1 MVAFD
6 GACIAL
12 EWYGTVEAEKTH
24 RIGAS
29 VVLRSGESSA
39 RSRLP
44 YHGKA
49 AIKKRARSPQFLGLV
64 DMRRLVDY
72 SAKL

>member
-1 MVAFD
+1 MGAFE
-6 GACIAL
+6 GACLAL
-12 EWYGTVEAEKTH
+12 ERYGTVEAEKTH
-24 RIGAS
+24 RMDAS

-49 AIKKRARSPQFLGLV
+49 ALKKRARSP
-64 DMRRLVDY
+64 
-72 SAKL
+72 